1 MAVRLRLR
9 VDTPLLS
16 LNLGAEQSAIR
27 APVTERNP
35 QFCRS
40 APNRFGISHVVGFV
54 SLDAAGS
61 HPAKRKSGACR
72 APWGLA
78 RTTAFAL
85 NHQLLQQ
92 TRVDTKMLE
101 SEMPGPA
108 RRNPANP
115 ARSGRK
121 QR

>member
-1 MAVRLRLR
+1 M
-9 VDTPLLS
+9 T
-16 LNLGAEQSAIR
+16 Q
-27 APVTERNP
+27 RNIY
-35 QFCRS
+35 FCRF
-40 APNRFGISHVVGFV
+40 APNRFGILLVVGFV
-54 SLDAAGS
+54 SLDAVGS

-72 APWGLA
+72 GTPGLGA
-78 RTTAFAL
+78 QAGLVFEETLADA
-85 NHQLLQQ
+85 
-92 TRVDTKMLE
+92 KMLE